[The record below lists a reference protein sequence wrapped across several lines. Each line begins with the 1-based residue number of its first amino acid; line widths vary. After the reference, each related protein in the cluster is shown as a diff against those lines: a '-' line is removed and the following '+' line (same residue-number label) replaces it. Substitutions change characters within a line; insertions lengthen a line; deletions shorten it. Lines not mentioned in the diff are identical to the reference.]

1 MSCMSTGRISLVVL
15 GVSESMSA
23 PPLFAFGSDHCKLTL
38 HESLPDMDRGLS
50 DDAHRVLPDDVQ
62 RSKHAVPSFLPESL
76 EKRLAGRIRT
86 MGRRL
91 VLLEL
96 DFAADTSDTVQQ
108 LASEGDG
115 RLLVHGP
122 VSGSIPKETRSQ
134 LTLIRHEA
142 SSMPFS
148 SSGRSRS
155 MALFE

>member
-15 GVSESMSA
+15 GVSESKSA
-23 PPLFAFGSDHCKLTL
+23 PYLPALRSDRCKLTL
-38 HESLPDMDRGLS
+38 HESLPDVDRGLS

-76 EKRLAGRIRT
+76 EKRLAGRIRAV
-86 MGRRL
+86 GRRL

-96 DFAADTSDTVQQ
+96 DLAADTIDTVQQ
-108 LASEGDG
+108 LASERDG
-115 RLLVHGP
+115 RLLLPGS
-122 VSGSIPKETRSQ
+122 VSGSISKETRNQ
-134 LTLIRHEA
+134 PTLIRHEA
-142 SSMPFS
+142 SSIPFS